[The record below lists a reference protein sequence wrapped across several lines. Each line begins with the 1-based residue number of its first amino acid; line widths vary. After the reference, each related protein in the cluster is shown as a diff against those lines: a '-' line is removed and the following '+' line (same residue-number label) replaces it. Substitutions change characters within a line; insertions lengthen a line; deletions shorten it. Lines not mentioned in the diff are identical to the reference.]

1 MILMKR
7 SARGSGAGVSMR
19 ELKQNIGFLGKE
31 FRSVIG
37 AKSTLFE
44 RYSTMCFGWLTFQRA

>member
-1 MILMKR
+1 MECGRCRLPTASDTPCMILMKR

-31 FRSVIG
+31 FRSVID
-37 AKSTLFE
+37 AKSL
-44 RYSTMCFGWLTFQRA
+44 